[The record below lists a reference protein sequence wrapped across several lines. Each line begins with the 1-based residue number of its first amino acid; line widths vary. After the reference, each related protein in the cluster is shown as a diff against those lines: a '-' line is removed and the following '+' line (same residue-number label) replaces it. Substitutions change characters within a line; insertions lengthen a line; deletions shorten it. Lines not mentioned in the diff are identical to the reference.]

1 MKTRSMSSMPLTNHS
16 PWCSK
21 DISRDRQVE
30 DVHLCVDGDVM
41 DNALAWLILPYL
53 RCTHGEDL
61 NLQVNMETSRHLT
74 GPTMKMV
81 MSQNMKHI
89 LKLQLVA
96 GDLQV
101 LGCRGLGDL
110 KQEAAVSRGT

>member
-1 MKTRSMSSMPLTNHS
+1 MSSMPLTNHS
-16 PWCSK
+16 LWCSK

-53 RCTHGEDL
+53 RCTHSEDL

-74 GPTMKMV
+74 RRTMRMV
-81 MSQNMKHI
+81 MRTSSTSQNMNQI
-89 LKLQLVA
+89 LKLHLVA
-96 GDLQV
+96 GDLRV

-110 KQEAAVSRGT
+110 NQEAAVSRGT